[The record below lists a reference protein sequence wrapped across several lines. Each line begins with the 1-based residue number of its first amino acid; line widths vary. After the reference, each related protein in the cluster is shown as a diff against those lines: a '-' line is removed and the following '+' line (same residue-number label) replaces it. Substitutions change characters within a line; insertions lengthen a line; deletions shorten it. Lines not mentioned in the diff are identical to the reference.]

1 MPKRSIVDILVAR
14 KVFPAGR
21 GQAIV
26 DDARTSGQPL
36 EEALLANGVPEVDIL
51 KAKSE
56 FLGFPVEFLRARKVP
71 FDILKN
77 IPEESAEHYQFAPL
91 AFEGGVL
98 KVGMVNPEDI
108 EAREALKFISTSL
121 NVPFKIFLISRSDF
135 KSILDQ
141 YKGIGGEVT
150 KALGELELTLGQEAE
165 LQFPGAKKEET
176 KETFTEDAPI
186 TKIVAV
192 ILKHATEGRASDIH
206 IEPGKEQLKVRFR
219 LDGVLYTSLF
229 LPINVH
235 EAVVSRIKILT
246 NLQLDEKR
254 KPQDGRFS
262 ARIAGRDIDF
272 RVSTLPTYHGEKVV
286 IRILDSSAGVKSLEE
301 LGLAGRNLTLL
312 TEAIKRP
319 YGMILVTGP
328 TGSGK
333 STTLYAL
340 LQMLNQDRYNI
351 VSLEDPVE
359 YNVEGVNQSQ
369 VRPEI
374 GYDFAEGLRHV
385 VRQDPDIIMVGEIR
399 DKETAQLAVH
409 AALTGHLVLS
419 TIHTNNAVGVIPR
432 LIDMGVDPFLI
443 PATLI
448 LAMGQRLTR
457 TLCSDSRKGL
467 PVTGTVRDFLE
478 KEVAAMPEDIRKN
491 IQLPPAIYEPMP
503 SAVCP
508 KGTMGRTGVF
518 ELLLMTPQLERIILK
533 GVSEAGLAE
542 EAKRQNMITM
552 RQDGIL
558 KVIAGKIGL
567 EELNEVVLQSPVTH
581 T

>member
-1 MPKRSIVDILVAR
+1 MAKKSIIDILVAEGNL
-14 KVFPAGR
+14 ALEDA
-21 GQAIV
+21 QTII

-36 EEALLANGVPEVDIL
+36 EDVLIANGIPELEVL
-51 KAKSE
+51 KAKSS
-56 FLGFPVEFLRARKVP
+56 FLGFPYESLHGRKVP

-77 IPEESAEHYQFAPL
+77 IPEESAEHYNLAPL
-91 AFEGGVL
+91 SFEAGVL
-98 KVGMVNPEDI
+98 RVGMVNPEDI

-121 NVPFKIFLISRSDF
+121 NVPFKIFLISKTDF
-135 KSILDQ
+135 KLVLDQ

-150 KALGELELTLGQEAE
+150 KALGELETTLREEAE
-165 LQFPGAKKEET
+165 LQFPGDKKEEAA
-176 KETFTEDAPI
+176 KESFTEDAPI

-206 IEPGKEQLKVRFR
+206 IEPGKERLKVRFR
-219 LDGVLYTSLF
+219 LDGILYTSLF
-229 LPINVH
+229 LPIKVH

-262 ARIAGRDIDF
+262 ARIAGKDIDF
-272 RVSTLPTYHGEKVV
+272 RVSTLPTYFGEKVV
-286 IRILDSSAGVKSLEE
+286 IRVLDSSGGVKTLEE
-301 LGLAGRNLTLL
+301 LGMTGRSLMLL
-312 TEAIKRP
+312 QEAIKRP
-319 YGMILVTGP
+319 YGMILITGP

-333 STTLYAL
+333 TTTIYAL

-351 VSLEDPVE
+351 ISLEDPVE
-359 YNVEGVNQSQ
+359 YNIEGVNQSQ
-369 VRPEI
+369 IRPEI

-419 TIHTNNAVGVIPR
+419 TLHTNNATGVIPR

-448 LAMGQRLTR
+448 LAMGQRLGR
-457 TLCSDSRKGL
+457 TLCPDSRKEI
-467 PVTGTVRDFLE
+467 PVTPKVREFLE
-478 KEVAAMPEDIRKN
+478 KEIAAMPEDVRATVAI
-491 IQLPPAIYEPMP
+491 PESIYEPLP
-503 SAVCP
+503 SASCP

-518 ELLLMTPQLERIILK
+518 EVLLMTPQLEQVVL
-533 GVSEAGLAE
+533 GELSESAIEAE
-542 EAKRQNMITM
+542 ARRQGMITM
-552 RQDGIL
+552 RQDGIT
-558 KVIAGKIGL
+558 KVLEGRVGL
-567 EELNEVVLQSPVTH
+567 EELNEVVL
-581 T
+581 